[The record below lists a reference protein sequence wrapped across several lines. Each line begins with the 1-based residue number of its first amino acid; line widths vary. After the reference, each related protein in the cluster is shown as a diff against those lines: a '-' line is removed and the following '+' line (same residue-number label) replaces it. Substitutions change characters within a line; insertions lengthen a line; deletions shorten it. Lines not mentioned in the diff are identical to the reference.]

1 MLPNISATSVY
12 VPKVSHSHSSPTSS
26 KDSPRPADI
35 KLLLC
40 PWSLCTKNLC
50 VPFKSEDSITPV
62 LWRSSSQTLL
72 AFKAWC
78 SGSPFLA
85 PDPWARGLMWGSE
98 FWLLWENLCNNH
110 APVCGLPTPR
120 GCVIWLYH
128 DPPLLPTSF
137 LVDFNLF
144 QDWKDSFS
152 VNCDFHV
159 HVRGGELMFLLLS
172 HLQNSLPKFYLQLF
186 LQWICG
192 CACDL

>member
-26 KDSPRPADI
+26 KDSPRPADT

-72 AFKAWC
+72 AYKAWC

-85 PDPWARGLMWGSE
+85 PDPGPGAW
-98 FWLLWENLCNNH
+98 
-110 APVCGLPTPR
+110 CGGQKSDSCGRTSATITLQFVGHPLP
-120 GCVIWLYH
+120 GVVWFDYIMN
-128 DPPLLPTSF
+128 PPLLPTSF

-144 QDWKDSFS
+144 QDWKDSCP

-172 HLQNSLPKFYLQLF
+172 HLQNSLPKFYL
-186 LQWICG
+186 
-192 CACDL
+192 